1 MRYQTFGKLSV
12 FAFALI
18 LVSFIILGLSRIVL
32 SYRIARILAAPTM
45 FLALL
50 LVLYLFT
57 RAVLSWIGVSRI
69 E

>member
-32 SYRIARILAAPTM
+32 AYRTARILAAPTM

>member
-1 MRYQTFGKLSV
+1 M
-12 FAFALI
+12 
-18 LVSFIILGLSRIVL
+18 SFIILGLSRIVL
-32 SYRIARILAAPTM
+32 AYRTARILAAPTM

>member
-32 SYRIARILAAPTM
+32 SYRTARILAAPTM